1 MSLPNISYTLSASGF
16 SPIYACNNFEAL
28 FNIGYGTVLS
38 GTPTYAIQYT
48 FDDVLA
54 DGYNPATGNWFV
66 ISGTA
71 GSAAVSGS
79 FTIPCRGLRLAYV
92 SGTGSV
98 TVFFQQSGER

>member
-1 MSLPNISYTLSASGF
+1 MAMPNVSYTLSAAGF
-16 SPIYACNNFEAL
+16 SPIYACDNFQAP

-38 GTPTYAIQYT
+38 GSPTYAIQFT
-48 FDDVLA
+48 FDDVQA
-54 DGYNPATGNWFV
+54 DGYNAATGNWFV

-71 GSAAVSGS
+71 GTAAVSGS

-98 TVFFQQSGER
+98 TAFFQQAGER